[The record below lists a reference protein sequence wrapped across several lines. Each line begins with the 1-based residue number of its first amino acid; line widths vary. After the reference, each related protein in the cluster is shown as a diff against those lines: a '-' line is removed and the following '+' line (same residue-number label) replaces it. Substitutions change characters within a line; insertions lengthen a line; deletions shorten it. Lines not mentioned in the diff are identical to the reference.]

1 MVNVKQSMFLD
12 RSKVFKALDRK
23 RQVVLLRTGGYTR
36 KIMRNSMKRAPK
48 ARGVVRALDDD
59 GRTVYIEPNG
69 RMHDDR
75 GRFLPVSHA
84 KKIVRRQRNA
94 TSSPVGRPP
103 NYRKGTLRNKIGF
116 GFDEQRQSVVVGTE
130 DFQTKTHPAGGK
142 TTAELIN
149 EGGAARITT
158 PAGVTRATYAP
169 RPFTPPAE
177 AAGALFFND
186 LIETTPLR

>member
-1 MVNVKQSMFLD
+1 MLDVKTSMFLD

-36 KIMRNSMKRAPK
+36 KIMRNSMKRAPRAK
-48 ARGVVRALDDD
+48 GVVRAIDED

-84 KKIVRRQRNA
+84 RKIVRRQRNA
-94 TSSPVGRPP
+94 SSSRPGTPP
-103 NYRKGTLRNKIGF
+103 NYRKGTLRHKIAF
-116 GFDEQRQSVVVGTE
+116 GFDEKSQSVIVGTE
-130 DFQTKTHPAGGK
+130 RFATKTRPAGGK

-149 EGGAARITT
+149 EGGAANITT
-158 PAGVTRATYAP
+158 PAGVTRASYAP

-177 AAGALFFND
+177 AAGVVFFNQ
-186 LIETTPLR
+186 LIESTPLK